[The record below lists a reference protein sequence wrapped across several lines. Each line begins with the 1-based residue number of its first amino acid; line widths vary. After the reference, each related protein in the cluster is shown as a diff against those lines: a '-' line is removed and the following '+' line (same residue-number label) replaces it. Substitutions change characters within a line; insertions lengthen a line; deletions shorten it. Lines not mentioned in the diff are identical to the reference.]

1 MVCNKSTSAVSDP
14 GSASVIE
21 ARIIAATIPRKMGQP
36 RWKPVQRYFTVYSS
50 SCINWVA
57 YECIHKRTSP
67 KLTWKS
73 ISNIIALP
81 HYCTAQELHL
91 FFILIKGNEFLEML
105 TKKKSLHAMSLGLFT
120 ALIKI
125 ARRRINL
132 AVSTFR
138 ELAEE
143 HGQESSITRGGRQG
157 NNSRQGTHEGT
168 GSCINLQHV

>member
-1 MVCNKSTSAVSDP
+1 MSAFIKRTHLEEHQQHHR
-14 GSASVIE
+14 SASLLHCT
-21 ARIIAATIPRKMGQP
+21 RI
-36 RWKPVQRYFTVYSS
+36 
-50 SCINWVA
+50 
-57 YECIHKRTSP
+57 TSF
-67 KLTWKS
+67 
-73 ISNIIALP
+73 
-81 HYCTAQELHL
+81 

-143 HGQESSITRGGRQG
+143 HGRESSITRGGKQG
-157 NNSRQGTHEGT
+157 NNSRQGTQEGT
-168 GSCINLQHV
+168 GSCINPQHV